1 MQYGDLIT
9 RSLSIVWRHRYL
21 WVLAILGGADVG
33 SVGFNA
39 DYDRVNPA
47 IGNATGGGSVADAG
61 QRVVLFL
68 QDNLGVVV
76 AVAAAVLLLAVAWLL
91 LSSVTTGALVRAS
104 AEHDAD
110 RPFHFGP
117 AWRAGLASFWSVL
130 GLKLM
135 GLLFGFALV
144 VAIGVLVLLGVLS
157 FGAGAG
163 GALAVVVIVGVLLVV
178 ALIPFGILLGIL
190 FMLATRTVVLEQQG
204 AGEAL
209 SRSLL
214 LMRRRFGRTLLV
226 WLVQVGLSLG
236 VGLAA
241 VLVLGL
247 LLVVLAAPT
256 VAAAA
261 TGGLAG
267 ALLVGIPALLLMLAA
282 ALLVG
287 GLTGAYFSTYWTLA
301 FRRLDLDR
309 PPQPAW
315 RSPSY
320 TPQPPTGYPA
330 PRPQ

>member
-1 MQYGDLIT
+1 MQYGELVT

-21 WVLAILGGADVG
+21 WALAILGGADVG

-39 DYDRVNPA
+39 DYSRSFP
-47 IGNATGGGSVADAG
+47 TGGGSVADAA
-61 QRVVLFL
+61 QQVVQFL
-68 QDNLGVVV
+68 QANLGVVV
-76 AVAAAVLLLAVAWLL
+76 ALVAAVLILAVAWLL

-110 RPFHFGP
+110 RPFRLGL
-117 AWRAGLASFWSVL
+117 AWRTGLGSFWSVL

-135 GLLFGFALV
+135 GLLFGFAVV

-163 GALAVVVIVGVLLVV
+163 GALAAVVIVGALFVL
-178 ALIPFGILLGIL
+178 ALIPFGILVGLL
-190 FMLATRTVVLEQQG
+190 LMLATRSVVLEQQDAG
-204 AGEAL
+204 AAL
-209 SRSLL
+209 SRAMQ

-226 WLVQVGLSLG
+226 WLLQVGLSLG

-241 VLVLGL
+241 FLVLGL
-247 LLVVLAAPT
+247 LVVVLAAPT
-256 VAAAA
+256 VAAA
-261 TGGLAG
+261 TIGGLAG
-267 ALLVGIPALLLMLAA
+267 GLVVGIPALLLVLGG
-282 ALLVG
+282 ALLLG

-315 RSPSY
+315 TSPSY
-320 TPQPPTGYPA
+320 PSRPPAGYPA